1 MVFIFVFIAT
11 IIFILAL
18 RPVSYRFGLVDHP
31 TLRKNHKGNIPLIGG
46 VAMFFGITLGIFSS
60 NLMNVAE
67 NLVFFLI
74 GSFTLILTGLVDDIR
89 DVSSNKRFIFQILV
103 ALIAVIFGEVLIENF
118 GNLVSEEMLHLG
130 IFSLIVSV
138 FAIVGVINSMNFSD
152 GIDGMS
158 ASLSLVT
165 FISIAFFA
173 YGFNENYAF
182 KFSLLFIFAIIAFL
196 IFNLGLFIGSRFK
209 VFMGDAG
216 STFIGFAIAW
226 SLISFSQ
233 GENLIFSPVVA
244 LWIFAIPLIDTIFVM
259 IRRISH
265 GESPFTPD
273 RSHLHHFFIL
283 YGFSDRQTLGI
294 ILVMSITM
302 ASIGISMEINDLP
315 ERYMFIIFVLISFIY
330 LFTLRHAWRLLNAK

>member
-18 RPVSYRFGLVDHP
+18 RPLSYRFGLVDHP

-103 ALIAVIFGEVLIENF
+103 ALIAVIFGEVLIEN
-118 GNLVSEEMLHLG
+118 LG

-152 GIDGMS
+152 GIDGLS

-182 KFSLLFIFAIIAFL
+182 KFSLLFIFVIIAFL

-244 LWIFAIPLIDTIFVM
+244 LWIFAIPLLDTIFVM

-315 ERYMFIIFVLISFIY
+315 ERFMFIIFVLISFIY
-330 LFTLRHAWRLLNAK
+330 LFTLRRAWRLLNVK